1 MQNTLDVA
9 GRRRSPATFPEY
21 LAGRPPRNKG
31 RRYPAWE
38 SPSAAVLGFIDWSSP
53 CAPT

>member
-31 RRYPAWE
+31 AVIPPTRPALRRSWR
-38 SPSAAVLGFIDWSSP
+38 
-53 CAPT
+53 